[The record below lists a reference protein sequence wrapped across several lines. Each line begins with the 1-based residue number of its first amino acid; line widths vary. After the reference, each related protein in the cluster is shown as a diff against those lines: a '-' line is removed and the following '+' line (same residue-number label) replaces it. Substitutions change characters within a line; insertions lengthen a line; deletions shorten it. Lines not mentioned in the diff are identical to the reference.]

1 MANPQS
7 GRGTAGPGHAAEERA
22 GSAAGPLSSARA
34 ALGPGAAATASAV
47 SRSAASS
54 GSIVSGAGAASS
66 ASVVVGEIRTG
77 LLRHGPSL
85 TGDAAARLLDLLPG
99 EPVLCSQRPI
109 SHALSPDVV
118 NGVDC
123 NVLTSTGARVRAVG
137 TLLTHA
143 AVTGGRVLQTSTLT
157 RIDPTGSQRRRPWA
171 HYTARPGRLETL
183 GRADAADLAVGFAG
197 LTGSPAPGCLDVGAV
212 CERLARR
219 LQSSPLLDGRTP
231 IKSPWTRTRW
241 TALYVSARDDG
252 RTEPQADFVLRPD
265 NVRTISLLI
274 PYAKREAYPLDAVL
288 ELCRDLAL
296 HDWVLTTVS
305 QRIERI
311 SAMPGDR
318 ARAVGELNPI
328 VSNLFHLWMPGA
340 RVRPELSEV
349 WAGFERQPGFTRQ
362 WETARDWI
370 RDQIS
375 LRLLGALERDGAA
388 SG

>member
-1 MANPQS
+1 M
-7 GRGTAGPGHAAEERA
+7 THAGPG
-22 GSAAGPLSSARA
+22 SSTLSSARA
-34 ALGPGAAATASAV
+34 ALGAGALPTTSAV
-47 SRSAASS
+47 PRVASNAT
-54 GSIVSGAGAASS
+54 VA
-66 ASVVVGEIRTG
+66 VGEIRTG

-85 TGDAAARLLDLLPG
+85 TGDAAAQLLDLLPG
-99 EPVLCSQRPI
+99 EPVLRSQRPI

-143 AVTGGRVLQTSTLT
+143 AITGGRVLQTSTLT
-157 RIDPTGSQRRRPWA
+157 RIDPSGSQRRRPWA
-171 HYTARPGRLETL
+171 HYTAHPGRLETL

-197 LTGSPAPGCLDVGAV
+197 LAGNPAPGCLDVGAV

-219 LQSSPLLDGRTP
+219 VQSSPLLDGRTP
-231 IKSPWTRTRW
+231 IKSQWTRTRW
-241 TALYVSARDDG
+241 TALYLSARDD
-252 RTEPQADFVLRPD
+252 RTEPQAHFVLRPD
-265 NVRTISLLI
+265 HVRTISLLI
-274 PYAKREAYPLDAVL
+274 PYARREDYPLDAVL

-340 RVRPELSEV
+340 RVRPQLSEV

-375 LRLLGALERDGAA
+375 LRLLSALERGPDA